1 MKLFLYLSME
11 VVHPML
17 IEADNSD
24 HFCSIDKFKTSDYSF
39 CSLLYVFFLLQ
50 MMNDHQ
56 VAPCLTCDIFAEHQ
70 LLHVYQLLNIQQ
82 LLFIVIPS
90 SYYMVLQYYYTKA
103 SLVNILLVVTRQ
115 KVKRSSHVAYVT
127 YCIMLS

>member
-1 MKLFLYLSME
+1 MKLFFYLSTE

-39 CSLLYVFFLLQ
+39 CSLLYFFFYHKWWTIIRL
-50 MMNDHQ
+50 HH
-56 VAPCLTCDIFAEHQ
+56 CLTCDIFAEHQ
-70 LLHVYQLLNIQQ
+70 LLYQLLNTQY
-82 LLFIVIPS
+82 LLYIVIWS
-90 SYYMVLQYYYTKA
+90 SYYMVLQYYYIKA
-103 SLVNILLVVTRQ
+103 NLVNILLVVTRQ